1 MNFLYITL
9 LTLRVLK
16 WPQSFW
22 NICGPCGG
30 IGMYSLTHAHAQL
43 YVLATLIPCVA
54 TLVCPGRLLAATLKT
69 RHTLTHFS
77 SCQFSRYCCLC
88 LLKPQ
93 CMDDKLSQPRGWSST
108 RCPPQPHPLCVHL
121 IPPFRRTCETTC
133 SAFFVVCVISC
144 AQNIQNNSC
153 K

>member
-1 MNFLYITL
+1 MASGFLENLWTL
-9 LTLRVLK
+9 WRYRYVFPK
-16 WPQSFW
+16 
-22 NICGPCGG
+22 
-30 IGMYSLTHAHAQL
+30 THVQL

-77 SCQFSRYCCLC
+77 SCHFSRSCCLC

-93 CMDDKLSQPRGWSST
+93 CTDDKLSWPRGWSSA

-121 IPPFRRTCETTC
+121 ISPFRRTCEMTC
-133 SAFFVVCVISC
+133 SVFCGVCYLLCSKYSKPLTFC
-144 AQNIQNNSC
+144 NC
-153 K
+153 